1 MRTGQR
7 AREAV
12 REGGRDRERVT
23 DRGQERKR
31 AWEGGEGRDEG
42 IQAERCARRQRGE
55 RERDGSRFIDRGCT
69 CAQMQ

>member
-55 RERDGSRFIDRGCT
+55 RERETDRDL
-69 CAQMQ
+69 